1 MAATTQVRLLVG
13 KYARLA
19 QCKCR
24 PFFKPRKFKNDVGA
38 NHVHIAPPPMAVA
51 IRTQR
56 NIGVRLLMLQA
67 GHPMVNSIC
76 NIHDST
82 ARHTHIDQCL
92 DIHQIR
98 DSIVV
103 SISACHAEDPGSIP
117 GRGIIL
123 FPNYSVSQFAYMVAR
138 PRCQFASRLKS
149 FASKPRR

>member
-1 MAATTQVRLLVG
+1 
-13 KYARLA
+13 
-19 QCKCR
+19 
-24 PFFKPRKFKNDVGA
+24 
-38 NHVHIAPPPMAVA
+38 MAVA

-92 DIHQIR
+92 DVHQIR

-117 GRGIIL
+117 GRGICSGCIEAPVVMCSTQTL
-123 FPNYSVSQFAYMVAR
+123 VVELWGPAR
-138 PRCQFASRLKS
+138 GFVFLARWLELRPHGRERDRLHASAALGCDSGEQKLGPAL
-149 FASKPRR
+149 ASSMEAG